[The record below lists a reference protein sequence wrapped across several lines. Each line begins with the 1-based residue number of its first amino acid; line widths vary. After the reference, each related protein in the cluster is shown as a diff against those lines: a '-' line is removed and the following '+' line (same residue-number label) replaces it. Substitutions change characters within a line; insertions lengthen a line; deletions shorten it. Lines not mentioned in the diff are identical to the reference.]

1 MSASG
6 AATVT
11 CTAGPGTAVRTRL
24 AAGGITVTCTAG
36 PGVGVSPR
44 VARGAATVYAM
55 ALPGKAEN
63 GVFVTPNQRWR
74 IAVQACRGGPGGGP
88 GPILT
93 YDLKVTNLLLNRNL
107 SDGCDISFD
116 VNLNDTSAAGLQ
128 FKSYG
133 YYIHASKIM
142 YPGKERLW
150 CTGITQPSDV
160 DETSPILH
168 LKAKGYAAYPKDI
181 PWLEDLNWVAND
193 AFRPV
198 VEIWRHLQQDFPN
211 GNLDVE
217 VYPAASGVEMLPGY
231 AFDGNLLNLN
241 FFATFIRQT
250 DKLDCGDYINAL
262 ARDIPF
268 DYREESEWN
277 ADRSGVIKRLHLGYP
292 RLGVIQE
299 NLAFVLTENVLSA
312 KPHTEATT
320 DYATDV
326 GVTGWFPGVEYCVS
340 DDTEVMTR
348 EGWQRYDEISVGT
361 TVLTQNNETGLAEWQ
376 SVEAVN
382 VFEGERWIYETN
394 FRGHSSASTA
404 EHRWPVAWFS
414 HPGQPWRRRWAT
426 TASFTKNEKVSCAA
440 PVVDLPS
447 TPKYD
452 DALVEL
458 LAWYWTEGTWAVP
471 GGKIAISQWGN
482 HIERIKAAAARLFG
496 PETVGSN
503 LRKGDGEECVWRG
516 AVWQAQ
522 RNNTIVIFGSAASA
536 VFLEHIVDYRTKAV
550 SYDFIANL
558 TQAQLEL
565 FINCSVWADAD
576 SDWDPTDQVHFGQKY
591 EHNIDVLQ
599 FACQLAG
606 RKSVKHTSR
615 TMNGQPWYGLG
626 IYAQHRTKI
635 KAKTMLDNMERR
647 WHKGVVWCPTTPN
660 GTWCARRK
668 GTVYFTGNSSQ
679 LANADPDRLRRYLSE
694 DDAFIDSNERAKAWA
709 GRRLARRQTP
719 PYWETITI
727 NPLHSNAPFGSF
739 DVGDTI
745 PVSGDMPGVGYISQD
760 HKIIAISTKVDDKS
774 GAEVTQ
780 LTLKAEGAFNYDPIF
795 FPGGVTN
802 IIFNSGFDFNLS
814 GWTATGPGW
823 AWDGTQGSPRLGSV
837 KITADGT
844 NHDLLTQSYGLNPFQ
859 IFPMSIKVKCSG
871 AASVAGSAAVQL
883 VAQFY
888 DDDNNPTQAFEVAA
902 LTGPNGMVPWVTLS
916 GNLLTPAGSTRVA
929 MRLHVDAAMTG
940 GDVWFDNAVIQL

>member
-211 GNLDVE
+211 GNLDVQ

-326 GVTGWFPGVEYCVS
+326 GVTGWFPGIEY
-340 DDTEVMTR
+340 D
-348 EGWQRYDEISVGT
+348 
-361 TVLTQNNETGLAEWQ
+361 
-376 SVEAVN
+376 
-382 VFEGERWIYETN
+382 
-394 FRGHSSASTA
+394 
-404 EHRWPVAWFS
+404 
-414 HPGQPWRRRWAT
+414 
-426 TASFTKNEKVSCAA
+426 
-440 PVVDLPS
+440 
-447 TPKYD
+447 
-452 DALVEL
+452 
-458 LAWYWTEGTWAVP
+458 
-471 GGKIAISQWGN
+471 
-482 HIERIKAAAARLFG
+482 
-496 PETVGSN
+496 
-503 LRKGDGEECVWRG
+503 
-516 AVWQAQ
+516 
-522 RNNTIVIFGSAASA
+522 
-536 VFLEHIVDYRTKAV
+536 
-550 SYDFIANL
+550 
-558 TQAQLEL
+558 
-565 FINCSVWADAD
+565 
-576 SDWDPTDQVHFGQKY
+576 
-591 EHNIDVLQ
+591 
-599 FACQLAG
+599 
-606 RKSVKHTSR
+606 
-615 TMNGQPWYGLG
+615 
-626 IYAQHRTKI
+626 
-635 KAKTMLDNMERR
+635 
-647 WHKGVVWCPTTPN
+647 
-660 GTWCARRK
+660 
-668 GTVYFTGNSSQ
+668 SQ
-679 LANADPDRLRRYLSE
+679 LSNADPDRLRRYLSE

-760 HKIIAISTKVDDKS
+760 HKIIAISIKVDDKS
-774 GAEVTQ
+774 GADVTQ

-844 NHDLLTQSYGLNPFQ
+844 DHDLLTQSYGLNPFQ

-902 LTGPNGMVPWVTLS
+902 LSGPAGMVPWVTLS